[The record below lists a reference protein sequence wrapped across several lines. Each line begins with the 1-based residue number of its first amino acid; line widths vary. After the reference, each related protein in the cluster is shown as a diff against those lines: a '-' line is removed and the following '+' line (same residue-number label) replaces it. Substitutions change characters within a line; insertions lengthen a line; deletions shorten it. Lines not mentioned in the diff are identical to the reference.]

1 MVVFRSFAIRWSATL
16 VVAALLPLSLSAA
29 QPAATSAQQA
39 RDAGVIAEFE
49 RLSDAVMR
57 TGQTPALAAVVVRDG
72 AVVSVRGLGVTEAGK
87 RTPVTPD
94 TVFRIASLSK
104 SFAASLAGMLIN
116 ERALA
121 WDDRV
126 QDLVPALILK
136 DIEGAGRL
144 RIDDL
149 LSHRV
154 GLPHNTLDRALEADS
169 PYPLL
174 VEQLDEVTPVCS
186 VGSCYSYQNIAF
198 SLIGDVSFAV
208 TGDFFTHQ
216 VEKRLFHPLGM
227 ATATYGRDALEASG
241 DWARPHVKRSG
252 RWQSVYPKLTYYRIP
267 PAAGVNASARDLGQ
281 WLLAHLGHAP
291 DVLDPALLEVLH
303 TAQIPT
309 PGEVLGSPWRR
320 ERVRSASYALG
331 WRVFDYSGHR
341 MVFHAG
347 AVQGYRAAMAI
358 LPDQDVGVSLLWNSE
373 SAVPA
378 GLLPTLIDREL
389 GLPPRDWLQLDKLT
403 PRTPARVRRATR

>member
-1 MVVFRSFAIRWSATL
+1 MAVLRSFASVAGTASLALMAAAT
-16 VVAALLPLSLSAA
+16 ASAA
-29 QPAATSAQQA
+29 NTGAAANGVA
-39 RDAGVIAEFE
+39 DAAIVAEFE

-72 AVVSVRGLGVTEAGK
+72 AIVSLRGLGIAEQGK
-87 RTPVTPD
+87 RVVAGPD

-104 SFAASLAGMLIN
+104 SFAASLTALLVN
-116 ERALA
+116 ERALQ
-121 WDDRV
+121 WEDRV
-126 QDLVPALILK
+126 QDLVPALLLK
-136 DIEGAGRL
+136 DIEGAGKL
-144 RIDDL
+144 CIDDL
-149 LSHRV
+149 LSHRS

-198 SLIGDVSFAV
+198 SLIGDVTFAV

-216 VEKRLFHPLGM
+216 VEKRIFHPLGM
-227 ATATYGRDALEASG
+227 ETATYGRDALESSG

-281 WLLAHLGHAP
+281 WMLAHLGHAP
-291 DVLDPALLEVLH
+291 EVLDRELLDALH
-303 TAQIPT
+303 APQIDT

-320 ERVRSASYALG
+320 QRVRTASYALG

-341 MVFHAG
+341 MIFHAG
-347 AVQGYRAAMAI
+347 AVQGYRAALAM
-358 LPDQDVGVSLLWNSE
+358 LPDRDFGVALLWNSE

-389 GLPPRDWLQLDKLT
+389 ELPERDWLQLDRLT
-403 PRTPARVRRATR
+403 PRPLARRKRVATP

>member
-1 MVVFRSFAIRWSATL
+1 MGVLRSFASVAGTASLALMAAAT
-16 VVAALLPLSLSAA
+16 ASAA
-29 QPAATSAQQA
+29 NTGAAANGVA
-39 RDAGVIAEFE
+39 DAAIVAEFE

-72 AVVSVRGLGVTEAGK
+72 AIVSLRGLGISEQGK
-87 RTPVTPD
+87 RVVAGPD

-104 SFAASLAGMLIN
+104 SFAASLTALLVN
-116 ERALA
+116 ERALQ
-121 WDDRV
+121 WEDRV
-126 QDLVPALILK
+126 QDLVPALLLK

-149 LSHRV
+149 LSHRS

-198 SLIGDVSFAV
+198 SLIGDVTFAV

-216 VEKRLFHPLGM
+216 VEKRIFHPLGM
-227 ATATYGRDALEASG
+227 ETATYGRDALESSG

-281 WLLAHLGHAP
+281 WMLAHLGHAP
-291 DVLDPALLEVLH
+291 EVLDSELLATLH
-303 TAQIPT
+303 APQIDT

-320 ERVRSASYALG
+320 QRVRTASYALG

-341 MVFHAG
+341 MIFHAG
-347 AVQGYRAAMAI
+347 AVQGYRAALAM
-358 LPDQDVGVSLLWNSE
+358 LPDHDFGVALLWNSE

-389 GLPPRDWLQLDKLT
+389 ELPARDWLQLDRLT
-403 PRTPARVRRATR
+403 PRPAARRKRVANP

>member
-1 MVVFRSFAIRWSATL
+1 MAVFQRIIPLVAGLTTLFSA
-16 VVAALLPLSLSAA
+16 VAAAGA
-29 QPAATSAQQA
+29 QA
-39 RDAGVIAEFE
+39 RSGVEEARVASVIAEFE
-49 RLSDAVMR
+49 LLSDQVMR
-57 TGQTPALAAVVVRDG
+57 TGQTPAMAAVVVKDG
-72 AVVSVRGLGVTEAGK
+72 AIVSVRGLGVAEIGK
-87 RTPVTPD
+87 PGAVGPD
-94 TVFRIASLSK
+94 TLFRIASLSK
-104 SFAASLAGMLIN
+104 SFAGALSGLLVN
-116 ERALA
+116 ERALR
-121 WDDRV
+121 WEDRV
-126 QDLVPALILK
+126 QDLVPALVLK

-144 RIDDL
+144 RIDEL

-174 VEQLDEVTPVCS
+174 VDQLDDITPLCA

-198 SLIGDVSFAV
+198 SLIGDVTFAV

-216 VEKRLFHPLGM
+216 VEKRIFHPLGM
-227 ATATYGRDALEASG
+227 QTATYGRDALEASG

-252 RWQSVYPKLTYYRIP
+252 RWQAVYPKLTYYRIP

-291 DVLDPALLEVLH
+291 DVFDANLLATLH
-303 TAQIPT
+303 TPQIST
-309 PGEVLGSPWRR
+309 PGEILGSPWRR

-331 WRVFDYSGHR
+331 WRVFDYSGHQ
-341 MVFHAG
+341 MMFHAG
-347 AVQGYRAAMAI
+347 AVEGYRAAMAI
-358 LPDQDVGVSLLWNSE
+358 LPDQDFGVALLWNSE

-389 GLPPRDWLQLDKLT
+389 GLPARDWLQLAQLL
-403 PRTPARVRRATR
+403 PRPQKRVQRKSR

>member
-1 MVVFRSFAIRWSATL
+1 MAVSRSFATL
-16 VVAALLPLSLSAA
+16 
-29 QPAATSAQQA
+29 AATASLLLAAATGGAADLSKAQ
-39 RDAGVIAEFE
+39 RDAAIVAEFE

-72 AVVSVRGLGVTEAGK
+72 AIVSVRGLGVSENGK
-87 RTPVTPD
+87 RSVVGPD
-94 TVFRIASLSK
+94 TVFRLASLSK
-104 SFAASLAGMLIN
+104 SFAASLAALLVN
-116 ERALA
+116 ERALQ
-121 WDDRV
+121 WENRV
-126 QDLVPALILK
+126 QDLVPALVLK

-198 SLIGDVSFAV
+198 SLIGDVTFAV

-216 VEKRLFHPLGM
+216 VEKRIFHPLGM
-227 ATATYGRDALEASG
+227 ETATYGRDALEASG
-241 DWARPHVKRSG
+241 DWARPHVKRTG
-252 RWQSVYPKLTYYRIP
+252 RWQAVYPKLTYYRIP
-267 PAAGVNASARDLGQ
+267 PAAGVNASARDLGH
-281 WLLAHLGHAP
+281 WMLAHLGHAP
-291 DVLDPALLEVLH
+291 EVLDRELLDVLHAP
-303 TAQIPT
+303 QIDT

-320 ERVRSASYALG
+320 QRVRSASYALG

-341 MVFHAG
+341 MIFHAG
-347 AVQGYRAAMAI
+347 AVQGYRAALAM
-358 LPDQDVGVSLLWNSE
+358 LPDHDFGVALLWNSE

-378 GLLPTLIDREL
+378 GLLPTIVDREL
-389 GLPPRDWLQLDKLT
+389 ELPARDWLQLDRLL
-403 PRTPARVRRATR
+403 PRRVARAKRSASP

>member
-1 MVVFRSFAIRWSATL
+1 MAVLRSFATRILAGACTSLL
-16 VVAALLPLSLSAA
+16 VASLSAA
-29 QPAATSAQQA
+29 NVAGPNKEQ
-39 RDAGVIAEFE
+39 RDAAVVAEFE

-57 TGQTPALAAVVVRDG
+57 TGQVPALAAVVVRDG
-72 AVVSVRGLGVTEAGK
+72 AVVSVRGLGVAENGK
-87 RTPVTPD
+87 AIVVGPD
-94 TVFRIASLSK
+94 TVFRVASLSK
-104 SFAASLAGMLIN
+104 SFAASLAALLVN

-121 WDDRV
+121 WEDRV
-126 QDLVPALILK
+126 QDLVPALVLK

-198 SLIGDVSFAV
+198 SLIGDVTFAV

-216 VEKRLFHPLGM
+216 VEKRIFHPLAM
-227 ATATYGRDALEASG
+227 ETATYGRDALENSG
-241 DWARPHVKRSG
+241 DWARPHVKRTG
-252 RWQSVYPKLTYYRIP
+252 RWQAVQPKLTYYRIP

-281 WLLAHLGHAP
+281 WMLAHLGHAP
-291 DVLDPALLEVLH
+291 DVLDAELLNILH
-303 TAQIPT
+303 APQIPT

-320 ERVRSASYALG
+320 ERVRNASYALG
-331 WRVFDYSGHR
+331 WRIFDYSGHR
-341 MVFHAG
+341 MIFHAG
-347 AVQGYRAAMAI
+347 AVQGYRAAMAL
-358 LPDQDVGVSLLWNSE
+358 LPDQDFGVALLWNSE

-378 GLLPTLIDREL
+378 GLLPTIVDREL
-389 GLPPRDWLQLDKLT
+389 GLPARDWLQLDRLT
-403 PRTPARVRRATR
+403 PRTPARVKRAAR